1 MPSRMKFRAAK
12 LRMPFQ
18 FVVWSFD
25 ASRSSNENVVG
36 SDFTSQYRRSPG
48 ARGVNTAAHAPP
60 SFFGA
65 GFFAAGFF
73 AAGFFAA
80 GCCLAVPVAFVP
92 VAFLAAVR
100 FPLPAGLMSLP
111 HHG

>member
-60 SFFGA
+60 SIFGA
-65 GFFAAGFF
+65 GFFAAGCF
-73 AAGFFAA
+73 
-80 GCCLAVPVAFVP
+80 LAVPVAFVP